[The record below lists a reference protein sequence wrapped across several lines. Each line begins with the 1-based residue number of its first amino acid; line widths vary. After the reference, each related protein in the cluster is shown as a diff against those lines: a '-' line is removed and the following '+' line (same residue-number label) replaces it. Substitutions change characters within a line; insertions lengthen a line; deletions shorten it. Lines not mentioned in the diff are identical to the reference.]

1 MPGHST
7 EPFAGFVESQHSA
20 WINQPEGLTKVS
32 GMFCSGCR
40 GQYCAAASSDTLFR
54 VAPIDSGAVLSD
66 LRSASRVTVFT
77 IVQFSLDV

>member
-32 GMFCSGCR
+32 GMSCSALSLVSAAPSQAQTRCSG
-40 GQYCAAASSDTLFR
+40 SHPLTLAR
-54 VAPIDSGAVLSD
+54 CCPI
-66 LRSASRVTVFT
+66 
-77 IVQFSLDV
+77 